1 MKYHIFSDQISTAD
15 FFESIVTSSTE
26 YGIIATDMD
35 NKIVLWNKGA
45 QLIYGYSPSEMLGKH
60 IPLGLNK
67 KMGNEIDYIFLV
79 ENALKTNTT
88 DYKMI
93 GKTKDGQTK
102 PLSVSITPR
111 LSRGDFCGLLI
122 IVRDITKAT
131 YEEQYRNLLLE
142 ITQIVNSPNDI
153 DEMCQSICSIIS
165 TVLDVPIAFIC
176 IFDYLYNN
184 FNINSQIGLCNKCLN
199 QDCIYCSDAS
209 KINNDIKS
217 CYETYS
223 QFIINSEPLDKHAIS
238 KYIDTSRLVE
248 DDNFI
253 IHIPLTSDDS
263 LIGILHI
270 VTSSSKRNFFIKET
284 QVLSLIAN
292 EITAGIQRKR
302 LVEEIREYAD
312 NLERMVKVRTS
323 QLREKDALLIQS
335 GKLATLGEM
344 ATGIAHEINQPLG
357 GISLITQ
364 GLILAKNR
372 NKLTEEMLSEKLYSI
387 VDQVERINKIISHLR
402 TFARQ
407 SDDTKKEVNVKQP
420 LLDVFK
426 LIGEQL
432 IKKNITVELKLD
444 DDLPLILADHNKLEQ
459 IYLNLIG
466 NARDAVDE
474 LESVICKTRIDS
486 DFSDSIKSIDK
497 KIVIKIYSH
506 KEDVIIEISDNG
518 IGIPNSIINKVFDPF
533 FTTKEVDKGTGL
545 GLSITYGIVKEF
557 SGTID
562 VESKEMHGSK
572 FTIKFPIYKGTSS
585 NSL

>member
-26 YGIIATDMD
+26 YGIISTDMD

-45 QLIYGYSPSEMLGKH
+45 QLIYGYSPSEMLDKH

-67 KMGNEIDYIFLV
+67 KMGNEIDYTFLV

-93 GKTKDGQTK
+93 AKTKDGQTK
-102 PLSVSITPR
+102 PISVSITPR
-111 LSRGDFCGLLI
+111 LSKGDFCGLLI
-122 IVRDITKAT
+122 IVRDITKST
-131 YEEQYRNLLLE
+131 YEEQFRNLLLE
-142 ITQIVNSPNDI
+142 ITQIVNSPNGI
-153 DEMCQSICSIIS
+153 DEMCHSICSIIS
-165 TVLDVPIAFIC
+165 TVLDVPIAYIC
-176 IFDYLYNN
+176 IFDYLNNN
-184 FNINSQIGLCNKCLN
+184 FNINSQVGLCSKYSNH
-199 QDCIYCSDAS
+199 DCIYCSDES
-209 KINNDIKS
+209 KVDNDVKG

-223 QFIINSEPLDKHAIS
+223 QFTINSELLENHAIS
-238 KYIDTSRLVE
+238 KYVDASRLVE
-248 DDNFI
+248 DDNYM

-263 LIGILHI
+263 LIGIFHI
-270 VTSSSKRNFFIKET
+270 VTSSSKRNFLIKET
-284 QVLSLIAN
+284 QILSLIAN

-407 SDDTKKEVNVKQP
+407 SDDTKKEVDVKQP

-432 IKKNITVELKLD
+432 IKKNITVELKID
-444 DDLPLILADHNKLEQ
+444 DNLPLILADHNKLEQ
-459 IYLNLIG
+459 IFLNLIG
-466 NARDAVDE
+466 NARDAIDE
-474 LESVICKTRIDS
+474 LENLGYKTKTENDS
-486 DFSDSIKSIDK
+486 FDWIRSLDK

-506 KEDVIIEISDNG
+506 RENVVIEISDNG

-557 SGTID
+557 GGTID
-562 VESKEMHGSK
+562 VESKEKHGSK
-572 FTIKFPIYKGTSS
+572 FTIKFPIYKKTSS
-585 NSL
+585 IPL

>member
-1 MKYHIFSDQISTAD
+1 MRYHIFSDQISTAN

-45 QLIYGYSPSEMLGKH
+45 QLIYGYSPSEMLDKH

-79 ENALKTNTT
+79 ENAVKTNTT

-93 GKTKDGQTK
+93 AKTKDGQTK
-102 PLSVSITPR
+102 PISVSITPR
-111 LSRGDFCGLLI
+111 LSKGDFCGLLI
-122 IVRDITKAT
+122 IIRDITKAT
-131 YEEQYRNLLLE
+131 YEEQFRNLLLE
-142 ITQIVNSPNDI
+142 ITQIVNSPNVI
-153 DEMCQSICSIIS
+153 DEMCQSICDIIS

-176 IFDYLYNN
+176 IFDYLNNN
-184 FNINSQIGLCNKCLN
+184 FNINSQVGLCSKYSNH
-199 QDCIYCSDAS
+199 DCIYCPDAS
-209 KINNDIKS
+209 KVDNSIKS

-223 QFIINSEPLDKHAIS
+223 QFIINSELLENHEIS
-238 KYIDTSRLVE
+238 KYVDASTLVE
-248 DDNFI
+248 DDNYL
-253 IHIPLTSDDS
+253 IHIPLTSDDF

-270 VTSSSKRNFFIKET
+270 VTSLSKRNFLIKET
-284 QVLSLIAN
+284 QILSLIAN

-302 LVEEIREYAD
+302 LVEEIRDYAD

-407 SDDTKKEVNVKQP
+407 SDDTKKEVDVKQP

-444 DDLPLILADHNKLEQ
+444 DNLPLILADHNKLEQ
-459 IYLNLIG
+459 IFLNLIG
-466 NARDAVDE
+466 NARDALDE
-474 LESVICKTRIDS
+474 LEGVGNKTKTDNDAS
-486 DFSDSIKSIDK
+486 DWIKSLDK
-497 KIVIKIYSH
+497 KIVIKIYSF
-506 KEDVIIEISDNG
+506 KENVVIKISDNG
-518 IGIPNSIINKVFDPF
+518 IGIPISIINRVFDPF
-533 FTTKEVDKGTGL
+533 FTTKEVGKGTGL

-557 SGTID
+557 GGTID

-572 FTIKFPIYKGTSS
+572 FTIKFPILKNTSS
-585 NSL
+585 KPL

>member
-1 MKYHIFSDQISTAD
+1 MRYHIFSDQISTAN

-67 KMGNEIDYIFLV
+67 KMGNDIDYIFLV
-79 ENALKTNTT
+79 ENALNTNTT

-93 GKTKDGQTK
+93 AKTKDGQTK
-102 PLSVSITPR
+102 PISVSITPR
-111 LSRGDFCGLLI
+111 LSKGNFCGLLI
-122 IVRDITKAT
+122 IVRDITKST
-131 YEEQYRNLLLE
+131 YEEQFRNLLLE
-142 ITQIVNSPNDI
+142 ITHIVNSPNSI
-153 DEMCQSICSIIS
+153 DEMCQSICTTIN

-176 IFDYLYNN
+176 IFDYLNNN
-184 FNINSQIGLCNKCLN
+184 FNINSQVGLCSKYSNH
-199 QDCIYCSDAS
+199 DCIYYPDES
-209 KINNDIKS
+209 KVDNAIKS

-223 QFIINSEPLDKHAIS
+223 QFIINSELIENHEVS
-238 KYIDTSRLVE
+238 KYVDASKLVE
-248 DDNFI
+248 DDNYI

-270 VTSSSKRNFFIKET
+270 VTSASKRNFLIKET
-284 QVLSLIAN
+284 QILSLIAN

-302 LVEEIREYAD
+302 LMEEIRDYAD

-407 SDDTKKEVNVKQP
+407 SDDTKKEVDVKQP

-444 DDLPLILADHNKLEQ
+444 DNLPLILADHNKLEQ
-459 IYLNLIG
+459 IFLNLIG
-466 NARDAVDE
+466 NARDALDE
-474 LESVICKTRIDS
+474 LESVGYKTKTENDAS
-486 DFSDSIKSIDK
+486 DWIKSIDK
-497 KIVIKIYSH
+497 KIVIKIYSF
-506 KEDVIIEISDNG
+506 KENVVIEISDNG
-518 IGIPNSIINKVFDPF
+518 IGIPNSIINRVFDPF

-557 SGTID
+557 GGTID

-572 FTIKFPIYKGTSS
+572 FTIKFPIHKRTSS
-585 NSL
+585 KPL

>member
-1 MKYHIFSDQISTAD
+1 MRYHIFSDQLSTTN
-15 FFESIVTSSTE
+15 FFESVVTSATE

-45 QLIYGYSPSEMLGKH
+45 QLIYGYSPSEMLDKH

-67 KMGNEIDYIFLV
+67 KMGNEIDFIFLV
-79 ENALKTNTT
+79 ENALKTDAT

-93 GKTKDGQTK
+93 AKTKDGQTK
-102 PLSVSITPR
+102 PISASITPR
-111 LSRGDFCGLLI
+111 LSKGDFCGLLI
-122 IVRDITKAT
+122 IVRDITKTT
-131 YEEQYRNLLLE
+131 YEEHFRNLLLE
-142 ITQIVNSPNDI
+142 ITQIVNSPNGI
-153 DEMCQSICSIIS
+153 DEMCQSICTIIS
-165 TVLDVPIAFIC
+165 AVLDVPIAFIC
-176 IFDYLYNN
+176 IFDYLNNN
-184 FNINSQIGLCNKCLN
+184 FNINSQVGLCSKYSNH
-199 QDCIYCSDAS
+199 DCIYCPDDS
-209 KINNDIKS
+209 KVDNIIKS

-223 QFIINSEPLDKHAIS
+223 QFIINSEILENHEIS
-238 KYIDTSRLVE
+238 KYVDASKLVE
-248 DDNFI
+248 YDNYI

-270 VTSSSKRNFFIKET
+270 VTSSSKRNFLIKET
-284 QVLSLIAN
+284 QILSLIAN

-372 NKLTEEMLSEKLYSI
+372 NKLTEEILSEKLYSI

-407 SDDTKKEVNVKQP
+407 SDDTKKEIDVKQP

-432 IKKNITVELKLD
+432 IKKNITVELKPD
-444 DDLPLILADHNKLEQ
+444 DNLPLILADHNKLEQ
-459 IYLNLIG
+459 IFLNLIG
-466 NARDAVDE
+466 NARDAIDE
-474 LESVICKTRIDS
+474 LESLGYKANTEDDS
-486 DFSDSIKSIDK
+486 FDWIKSLDK
-497 KIVIKIYSH
+497 KIVIKIYPY
-506 KEDVIIEISDNG
+506 KENVVIEISDNG
-518 IGIPNSIINKVFDPF
+518 IGIPNSIINRVFDPF

-557 SGTID
+557 GGTID
-562 VESKEMHGSK
+562 VESKEKHGSK
-572 FTIKFPIYKGTSS
+572 FTIKFPIYKRTSS
-585 NSL
+585 NPL